1 MTTAARPTWAPA
13 KGGQEQGGTRMFAPS
28 QKFSSRDLASHTTLK
43 SRKAGQDTQEEL
55 RKRDLRDELE
65 DRERKHFSSKDRGYI
80 DDRERR
86 RGTTGSVQYL
96 ENGGTR
102 REVEEKL
109 AIKNI
114 DADDSDVD
122 LKSDSEESD
131 DDDEDDTAALL
142 AELERIKKERA
153 EEKLRKERQKQEEEL
168 KAKEVELVRGNPLLN
183 PNFSVKRRWDDDVV
197 FKNQAR
203 GEPKVTKRFIN
214 DTIRNDFHRKF
225 LSKYMK

>member
-1 MTTAARPTWAPA
+1 
-13 KGGQEQGGTRMFAPS
+13 MFGPS

-43 SRKAGQDTQEEL
+43 TRKEGQDTQEEL
-55 RKRDLRDELE
+55 RKRNLRDELE
-65 DRERKHFSSKDRGYI
+65 DRERKHFSSKDRGYN

-86 RGTTGSVQYL
+86 RGTTGSVPYL
-96 ENGGTR
+96 DNGGAR
-102 REVEEKL
+102 RETEEKL

-114 DADDSDVD
+114 DADDSDAD
-122 LKSDSEESD
+122 LKSDSDESD
-131 DDDEDDTAALL
+131 DDDDDDEDETAALL

-168 KAKEVELVRGNPLLN
+168 KSKEVELVRGNPLLN

-225 LSKYMK
+225 LNKYMK